1 MDEARKLVEQS
12 FGNYLGSNVMLA
24 SKEEL
29 ERIQRGI
36 GFLAAEVSDDAIDM
50 KVRKILSESAYREI
64 TSLLGELRVYSSS
77 ILLFLVS
84 GLFKLDTMY
93 CFWSEVGQRLRLL
106 SAYQPSGFPHP
117 SFSSVSCAFCMNPW
131 PKCENISVFVFR
143 NSLSFQCLY
152 IDLVM

>member
-1 MDEARKLVEQS
+1 LDEARKLVEQS

-64 TSLLGELRVYSSS
+64 TSLLEELRV
-77 ILLFLVS
+77 
-84 GLFKLDTMY
+84 
-93 CFWSEVGQRLRLL
+93 
-106 SAYQPSGFPHP
+106 
-117 SFSSVSCAFCMNPW
+117 
-131 PKCENISVFVFR
+131 
-143 NSLSFQCLY
+143 
-152 IDLVM
+152 